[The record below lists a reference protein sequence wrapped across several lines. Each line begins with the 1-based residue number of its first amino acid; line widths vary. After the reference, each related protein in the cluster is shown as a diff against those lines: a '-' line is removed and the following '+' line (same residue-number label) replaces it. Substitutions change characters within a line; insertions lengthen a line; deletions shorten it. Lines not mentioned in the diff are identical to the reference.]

1 MMRFH
6 SDESELHTVLAT
18 ALTLARRGLRVFP
31 CLVRGKQPACERGCL
46 AATVDESTIRQWWQS
61 EPRYNI
67 GVACGSLSGIFVVD
81 VDSHEAEARL
91 AKLEAEHGKLPPTVE
106 VITIRGRH
114 LYFRYP
120 SKHAVRNTTSRIAPG
135 IDSRGQGGYVL
146 APPSIHPSGRAYAWS
161 VDSANAFA
169 AAPQWL
175 LARINGRANGKVE
188 VTPVSA
194 WCELVSNGADEGTRN
209 DAATR
214 LTGYLL
220 RRNVNSQVALGL
232 LQLWNAQRLRPPLDE
247 AELETIVNSVAGLEL
262 RRRGIR

>member
-1 MMRFH
+1 M
-6 SDESELHTVLAT
+6 LAT

-67 GVACGSLSGIFVVD
+67 GVACGSLSGVFVVD

-91 AKLEAEHGKLPPTVE
+91 AKLETEHGKLPPTVE

-120 SKHAVRNTTSRIAPG
+120 SQHAVRNTTSRIAPG

-146 APPSIHPSGRAYAWS
+146 APPSIHPSGRPYAWS

-175 LARINGRANGKVE
+175 LARINGSVNGK
-188 VTPVSA
+188 PVAASPTVWSA
-194 WCELVSNGADEGTRN
+194 LVLDGVDEGQRN
-209 DAATR
+209 DACTR
-214 LTGYLL
+214 LCGYLL
-220 RRNVNSQVALGL
+220 RRNVNARVTLGL
-232 LQLWNAQRLRPPLDE
+232 LQIWNVTRLRPPLSE
-247 AELETIVNSVAGLEL
+247 AEIEQIVNSVAAAEV
-262 RRRGIR
+262 RRRTGNGK

>member
-1 MMRFH
+1 M
-6 SDESELHTVLAT
+6 LAT
-18 ALTLARRGLRVFP
+18 ALTLARRGLHVFP

-46 AATVDESTIRQWWQS
+46 AATVHESTIRQWWQN

-67 GVACGSLSGIFVVD
+67 GVACGSLSGIFVAD
-81 VDSHEAEARL
+81 VDGPEAEVRL
-91 AKLEAEHGKLPPTVE
+91 AKLEAEYGKLPPTVE
-106 VITIRGRH
+106 VITSRGRH

-120 SKHAVRNTTSRIAPG
+120 TAHAVRNTTSRIAPG

-161 VDSANAFA
+161 VDSANVFA

-188 VTPVSA
+188 PTPVSA

-209 DAATR
+209 DACTR
-214 LTGYLL
+214 LCGYLL
-220 RRNVNSQVALGL
+220 RRNVNAQMALGL
-232 LQLWNAQRLRPPLDE
+232 LQMWNVARCRPPLDE
-247 AELETIVNSVAGLEL
+247 AEVERIVLSVAGAEIK
-262 RRRGIR
+262 RRAGK

>member
-1 MMRFH
+1 M
-6 SDESELHTVLAT
+6 LAT

-81 VDSHEAEARL
+81 VDSHEAEAWL
-91 AKLEAEHGKLPPTVE
+91 AKLETDHGKLPPTVE

-120 SKHAVRNTTSRIAPG
+120 SEHAVRNTTSRVAPG

-175 LARINGRANGKVE
+175 LDLINGRANGKIE
-188 VTPVSA
+188 ATPVTA
-194 WCELVSNGADEGTRN
+194 WLSLLIDGVDEGQRN
-209 DAATR
+209 DACTR
-214 LTGYLL
+214 LCGYLL
-220 RRNVNSQVALGL
+220 RRNVNAQMALGL
-232 LQLWNAQRLRPPLDE
+232 LQMWSVTRCRPPLDE
-247 AELETIVNSVAGLEL
+247 AEVERIVSSVAGAEIK
-262 RRRGIR
+262 RRAGK

>member
-1 MMRFH
+1 M
-6 SDESELHTVLAT
+6 LAT

-67 GVACGSLSGIFVVD
+67 GVACGSLSGVFVVD

-91 AKLEAEHGKLPPTVE
+91 AKLEAQHGKLPPTVE

-114 LYFRYP
+114 LYFCYP
-120 SKHAVRNTTSRIAPG
+120 SEHAVRNTTSRVAPG

-175 LARINGRANGKVE
+175 LDRINGRANGKIE
-188 VTPVSA
+188 ATPVTA
-194 WCELVSNGADEGTRN
+194 WLSLLIDGVDEGQRN
-209 DAATR
+209 DACTR
-214 LTGYLL
+214 LCGYLL
-220 RRNVNSQVALGL
+220 RRNVNAQMALSL
-232 LQLWNAQRLRPPLDE
+232 LQMWSVTRCRPPLDE
-247 AELETIVNSVAGLEL
+247 AEVERIVSSVAGAEIK
-262 RRRGIR
+262 RRAGK

>member
-1 MMRFH
+1 
-6 SDESELHTVLAT
+6 
-18 ALTLARRGLRVFP
+18 
-31 CLVRGKQPACERGCL
+31 VRGKQPACERGCL
-46 AATVDESTIRQWWQS
+46 AATVDESTIRHWWQS
-61 EPRYNI
+61 QPRYNI
-67 GVACGSLSGIFVVD
+67 GVACGLLSGIFVVD

-120 SKHAVRNTTSRIAPG
+120 SQHAVRNTTSRIAPG

-175 LARINGRANGKVE
+175 LARINGSVNGK
-188 VTPVSA
+188 PVAASPTVWSA
-194 WCELVSNGADEGTRN
+194 LVLDGVDEGQRN
-209 DAATR
+209 DACTR
-214 LTGYLL
+214 LCGYLL
-220 RRNVNSQVALGL
+220 RRNVNARVTLGL
-232 LQLWNAQRLRPPLDE
+232 LQIWNVTRLRPPLSE
-247 AELETIVNSVAGLEL
+247 AEIEQIVNSVAAAEV
-262 RRRGIR
+262 RRRTGNGK

>member
-1 MMRFH
+1 M
-6 SDESELHTVLAT
+6 LAT

-67 GVACGSLSGIFVVD
+67 GVACGSLSGVFVVD

-91 AKLEAEHGKLPPTVE
+91 AKLETEHGKLPPTVE

-120 SKHAVRNTTSRIAPG
+120 SQHAVRNTTSRIAPG

-175 LARINGRANGKVE
+175 LARINGSVNGK
-188 VTPVSA
+188 PVAASPTVWSA
-194 WCELVSNGADEGTRN
+194 LVLDGVDEGQRN
-209 DAATR
+209 DACTR
-214 LTGYLL
+214 LCGYLL
-220 RRNVNSQVALGL
+220 RRNVNARVTLGL
-232 LQLWNAQRLRPPLDE
+232 LQIWNVTRLRPPLSE
-247 AELETIVNSVAGLEL
+247 AEIEQIVNSVAAAEV
-262 RRRGIR
+262 RRRAGNGK